1 MSSCLRRPGE
11 EEGSP
16 AQRAGTWTEGHPTI
30 LAPPGGPRPGS
41 SWDTV
46 GGMLKGSGPRQGDK
60 PGLLSRRTRSV
71 AGSRK
76 RLCAPRRASAEAGAD
91 QPGSSVRMGLEAR
104 QTVSQLN
111 AVRKVP
117 RV

>member
-16 AQRAGTWTEGHPTI
+16 AQKAGTWTEGHPTI
-30 LAPPGGPRPGS
+30 LAPPGGPQPGS

-60 PGLLSRRTRSV
+60 PGLLSRRTRSM
-71 AGSRK
+71 AGTGRGCALYAERVQKQGLTSWGARCGWGW
-76 RLCAPRRASAEAGAD
+76 RLDKPCPS
-91 QPGSSVRMGLEAR
+91 
-104 QTVSQLN
+104 
-111 AVRKVP
+111 
-117 RV
+117 